1 MKTNEMTRKSSK
13 EKTKN
18 MENSTVKTNEKSLN
32 YQ

>member
-1 MKTNEMTRKSSK
+1 MKTNEITRKSSK

-18 MENSTVKTNEKSLN
+18 MENSTVKTNEKC